1 MKTYTLDAKGA
12 TVLDSSLY
20 PSALLISTGLSM
32 IKKEVRVVK
41 AKKRIRRLR
50 NHDSGLANDAVTDGR
65 SKGEAGLPMK

>member
-1 MKTYTLDAKGA
+1 
-12 TVLDSSLY
+12 
-20 PSALLISTGLSM
+20 M